1 MAACRICRK
10 ASILTAKRA
19 ALPNT
24 PPNLSKLSD
33 DLANARLEINIC
45 MKACGLQSFSV
56 PGSSPESLIA
66 RIMRLCSS
74 RAIAASLSACCCDCM
89 VRACYFPFDK
99 WKMSNEK
106 AYSARPPP
114 PGPDGVEAPCLS
126 QGGVLI
132 RPETLNENVP
142 TTSFIA
148 SVSQVSI
155 RWMVLLLRRPGEI
168 LDGFQEV
175 SSGDRMDGVANLVM
189 EVPDPLQ
196 DCFDLFHLHLP
207 FHQTSD
213 LGLGFPIPSG
223 RSRNREC
230 GFAGAEI

>member
-1 MAACRICRK
+1 MADDYPQVRTDVR
-10 ASILTAKRA
+10 LKRQRQLVDDA
-19 ALPNT
+19 VDVVSNVVFV
-24 PPNLSKLSD
+24 SKVQLKE
-33 DLANARLEINIC
+33 R
-45 MKACGLQSFSV
+45 
-56 PGSSPESLIA
+56 
-66 RIMRLCSS
+66 
-74 RAIAASLSACCCDCM
+74 
-89 VRACYFPFDK
+89 
-99 WKMSNEK
+99 
-106 AYSARPPP
+106 
-114 PGPDGVEAPCLS
+114 PDGVEAPCLS

-148 SVSQVSI
+148 SVAQVSI
-155 RWMVLLLRRPGEI
+155 RWMVLFLRRPGKI

-213 LGLGFPIPSG
+213 LGLGFLIPSG

-230 GFAGAEI
+230 GFAGEGNLREMQILRENLGGLDVGRKLAPIWSVHLIFLMIFEIS